1 MYSKETKLSLIKSVK
16 LSVLF
21 DENVYLKTMSN
32 SLYDIPMTDDKKI
45 IIFYL
50 VFVVISLLVPSFK
63 ENVEIILS
71 NKHKSV

>member
-21 DENVYLKTMSN
+21 DENVYLKTMSY
-32 SLYDIPMTDDKKI
+32 SLYDIPMTDDKKF

-63 ENVEIILS
+63 ENVEIMLS
-71 NKHKSV
+71 NEHKSV